1 VIFKDDF
8 SKGLGAWTNV
18 RGITISS
25 STGRPAPG
33 VLARA
38 TGTVAYAYHGFG
50 ATYPTACASLDVRL
64 SSIGSSSFP
73 LFRLRTAAD
82 RAIGRVGV
90 SPARKLFVR
99 ADAAGVTRYSTTTLP
114 LGTWATV
121 ELCGSTGTSG
131 TWRLYYN
138 GSSILGPWTV
148 NNGTTPFGAINLI
161 ENSGKTFSAYLD
173 NVVVDDHVG

>member
-1 VIFKDDF
+1 
-8 SKGLGAWTNV
+8 
-18 RGITISS
+18 
-25 STGRPAPG
+25 
-33 VLARA
+33 
-38 TGTVAYAYHGFG
+38 
-50 ATYPTACASLDVRL
+50 
-64 SSIGSSSFP
+64 
-73 LFRLRTAAD
+73 
-82 RAIGRVGV
+82 
-90 SPARKLFVR
+90 VR